1 MSNCLKIGHRRL
13 NGDQIISALF
23 QYKLFETLVGQV
35 LLDEILKEVPLTK
48 QELFQILVKD
58 ANVPVPEDLEGFV
71 SQWCQQQGITLE
83 YLQTVILRPYRVEK
97 FKQIQFADRV
107 ESEFLRIKSELD
119 QVEFSLIRLTDL
131 ALAQE
136 LYFQLRDDGADFAQL
151 AHQYSIGN
159 EQQTSGR
166 IGPVP
171 LASLPPE
178 IATLFQ
184 NDRQA
189 EGIYGPVPIEDKFWI
204 VKLEQFISARLN
216 QTTRMNLINRMY
228 SEWLQTQVKKII
240 GTPGMIAV
248 QPDEDL
254 IHDPV

>member
-35 LLDEILKEVPLTK
+35 LLDEIIKEVPLSK

-58 ANVPVPEDLEGFV
+58 ANAPTPEDLETFV
-71 SQWCQQQGITLE
+71 NQWCQQQGITLE
-83 YLQTVILRPYRVEK
+83 YLNSVILRQYRVQK
-97 FKQIQFADRV
+97 FKQIQFTDRV
-107 ESEFLRIKSELD
+107 ESEFLRIKTELD

-136 LYFQLRDDGADFAQL
+136 LYFQLRDDGTDFAQL
-151 AHQYSIGN
+151 AQQYSIGT
-159 EQQTSGR
+159 EQQTAGR
-166 IGPVP
+166 IGPVS
-171 LASLPPE
+171 LASLPTD
-178 IATLFQ
+178 IVTLFQ

-189 EGIYGPVPIEDKFWI
+189 GGIYGPVPIEEQFWI

-216 QTTRMNLINRMY
+216 QATRMNLINRMY
-228 SEWLQTQVKKII
+228 SEWLQIQVKKII